1 MATLLSIFDW
11 QLMLRLVLQVTVL
24 TTLVLLVMRII
35 KP

>member
-1 MATLLSIFDW
+1 MATLLSIFGW